1 MKVIKEVGFY
11 LMLALLVAS
20 GVAVLFLLPPE
31 IGKTIV
37 TVIIAF
43 GVFVGFCFALFLI
56 NGFIKYSTVKGG
68 HTFLTDRESR

>member
-11 LMLALLVAS
+11 LLIALLVAS

-43 GVFVGFCFALFLI
+43 GVFV
-56 NGFIKYSTVKGG
+56 
-68 HTFLTDRESR
+68 

>member
-1 MKVIKEVGFY
+1 
-11 LMLALLVAS
+11 MLIALLVAS

-43 GVFVGFCFALFLI
+43 GVFRPFLDKWLYKI
-56 NGFIKYSTVKGG
+56 FYRQGRSYFSDGQRISMI
-68 HTFLTDRESR
+68 